1 MPELPEV
8 ETVRAF
14 LDNAVRGKKIN
25 SIRVFYP
32 RLIEGDPSEFI
43 ALPIGKRIE
52 RMQRKGKWLKLALE
66 DGLAIYSHL
75 RMEGKYFLGTPN
87 HPERK
92 FDLAEFDFDDGTA
105 LYYNDQ
111 RKFGRMS
118 LVKEGEHSPFDEL
131 GDEPWDKDPSILVRD
146 LSKRKDTIKQ
156 AIMDQTVIAGIG
168 NIYADETLFACR
180 INPFE
185 KSSSMSLEQCE
196 SILKEAS
203 RIMRIAIEEGGSTIK
218 SYHPQDGVDGRMQNE
233 LLAYGAENRDCP
245 RCGFPM
251 RKVFLAGRGTT
262 YCPICQKKRGRA
274 FVLGVTGP
282 IHSGKS
288 TASKYFVSQGFILF
302 DADACVKSL
311 YEIPKVKSAIKKAF
325 GRPSYKDGKLN
336 KAYVTK
342 KSKDP
347 KYKAKLEAILHPIVI
362 EEAEKLIHVSPENAK
377 ILLDVPLL
385 YQSGMDQMCD
395 AVLLV
400 DAMESKRKARLIAE
414 GRDAKAIMEINR
426 SFPLAKAKKKAT
438 WVIYNDSTEDDFVAK
453 LSELPL
459 Q

>member
-1 MPELPEV
+1 
-8 ETVRAF
+8 
-14 LDNAVRGKKIN
+14 
-25 SIRVFYP
+25 
-32 RLIEGDPSEFI
+32 
-43 ALPIGKRIE
+43 
-52 RMQRKGKWLKLALE
+52 
-66 DGLAIYSHL
+66 
-75 RMEGKYFLGTPN
+75 
-87 HPERK
+87 
-92 FDLAEFDFDDGTA
+92 
-105 LYYNDQ
+105 
-111 RKFGRMS
+111 MS

-156 AIMDQTVIAGIG
+156 AIMDQTIIAGIG

-311 YEIPKVKSAIKKAF
+311 YGIPKVKSAIKKAF
-325 GRPSYKDGKLN
+325 GRLSYKDGKLN

-400 DAMESKRKARLIAE
+400 DAEESKRKARLIAE

-453 LSELPL
+453 LKELPL